1 MNQICWST
9 VKQGAKNLTMHR
21 RKNQSTRSKMRT
33 QLQETKRKIKGKYDW
48 GWTQNK
54 KYTKKVSDLRKAHKK
69 NGQHTQGLKIDFP
82 LKLKQVY
89 NRSTKFTALPPSFDC
104 WNLAI
109 VHGTLLL

>member
-1 MNQICWST
+1 
-9 VKQGAKNLTMHR
+9 
-21 RKNQSTRSKMRT
+21 MRT

-54 KYTKKVSDLRKAHKK
+54 KCTKKVSDLRKAHKK
-69 NGQHTQGLKIDFP
+69 NGEHTQGLKIDFSIEAQASVQP
-82 LKLKQVY
+82 IHEVHP
-89 NRSTKFTALPPSFDC
+89 LPPSFDC